1 MRIGELA
8 ARAGVSTRALRYA
21 HEEQDL
27 LTSTRTSGGQRLYGD
42 TDVDRVRLIQQLYA
56 AGLRS
61 GTVCEILRLN
71 MGTGED
77 GPDPVALLSA
87 ERARIDRQITDLL
100 EVRARLDQ
108 SLAGDPACRY
118 SPVPHRLTGAAPQ
131 PQRPSRPTK
140 SPPLPR

>member
-8 ARAGVSTRALRYA
+8 ARAGVSTRALRYY
-21 HEEQDL
+21 EEQDL

-61 GTVCEILRLN
+61 GTVCEILRLY

-87 ERARIDRQITDLL
+87 ERARIDRQISDLL

-108 SLAGDPACRY
+108 ILAGDPACRY
-118 SPVPHRLTGAAPQ
+118 SP
-131 PQRPSRPTK
+131 SRTD
-140 SPPLPR
+140 